1 MILFDSKKVREEK
14 KIYKLLLN
22 IKDTSKQ
29 LKIYLPKTEEEFLKH
44 EYKQEYIYT
53 YKYSCNLMKNTQK
66 VQLLNLKNVGECFD
80 LIIKF
85 VLDYRMFN
93 LNHITIEKYIEQQL
107 NYLIILAESDQRDQQ
122 SKENNNYLSEKLNQ
136 YYSKNNSSLQSQY
149 VKEAAEDII
158 NEKEAAKDT
167 INEIKL
173 REFNEKFPEY
183 KEITAI
189 ILLKKAGIELSNDDN
204 KIINDILE
212 YGKSKDSDFSLEDL
226 LIPFIEEKK
235 AMGLQIDKNENEIL
249 IQALLDNYINNT
261 ENLIYKYAIKNLLCI
276 TLNFKFSTNID
287 FEDYAKK
294 FEHFMQNYYPTIEE
308 YIKKTKGR

>member
-1 MILFDSKKVREEK
+1 MALFDSKKVREEK

-107 NYLIILAESDQRDQQ
+107 NYLIILAESNQRDQQ
-122 SKENNNYLSEKLNQ
+122 SKENNNYISERINQLNNK
-136 YYSKNNSSLQSQY
+136 YNSSYQSQ
-149 VKEAAEDII
+149 VIKEAAE
-158 NEKEAAKDT
+158 DT

-204 KIINDILE
+204 KIINHILE
-212 YGKSKDSDFSLEDL
+212 CGKSKDPNFSLEDL
-226 LIPFIEEKK
+226 LIPFIEEKQ
-235 AMGLQIDKNENEIL
+235 AMGLQIDKSENEIL
-249 IQALLDNYINNT
+249 RRALLTNSMNFS
-261 ENLIYKYAIKNLLCI
+261 ENQIIEHAIKSLIYI
-276 TLNFKFSTNID
+276 TLNFQFSSNID

-294 FEHFMQNYYPTIEE
+294 FEHFMQNYYSTIVE
-308 YIKKTKGR
+308 YNEKTKGR

>member
-1 MILFDSKKVREEK
+1 
-14 KIYKLLLN
+14 
-22 IKDTSKQ
+22 
-29 LKIYLPKTEEEFLKH
+29 
-44 EYKQEYIYT
+44 
-53 YKYSCNLMKNTQK
+53 MKNTQK

-85 VLDYRMFN
+85 VLKYRMFN
-93 LNHITIEKYIEQQL
+93 FNYLTIEKYIEQEL
-107 NYLIILAESDQRDQQ
+107 NYLIILAESNQHDQQ
-122 SKENNNYLSEKLNQ
+122 SEENNVYLSERLNQ
-136 YYSKNNSSLQSQY
+136 YINQHSSNHNSSLQSQY
-149 VKEAAEDII
+149 VKEAAE
-158 NEKEAAKDT
+158 DT

-204 KIINDILE
+204 KIINHILE
-212 YGKSKDSDFSLEDL
+212 CGKSKDPNFSLEDL
-226 LIPFIEEKK
+226 LIPFIEEKQ
-235 AMGLQIDKNENEIL
+235 AMGLQIDKSENEIL

>member
-1 MILFDSKKVREEK
+1 MALFDSKKVREEK

-107 NYLIILAESDQRDQQ
+107 NYLIILAESNQRDQQ
-122 SKENNNYLSEKLNQ
+122 SKENNNYISERINQLNNK
-136 YYSKNNSSLQSQY
+136 YNSSYQSQ
-149 VKEAAEDII
+149 VIKES
-158 NEKEAAKDT
+158 AKKT

-204 KIINDILE
+204 KIINHILE
-212 YGKSKDSDFSLEDL
+212 CGKSKDPNFSLEDL
-226 LIPFIEEKK
+226 LIPFIEEKQ
-235 AMGLQIDKNENEIL
+235 AMGLQIDKSENEIL
-249 IQALLDNYINNT
+249 RRALLTNSMNFS
-261 ENLIYKYAIKNLLCI
+261 ENQIIEHAIKSLIYI
-276 TLNFKFSTNID
+276 TLNFQFSTNID
-287 FEDYAKK
+287 F
-294 FEHFMQNYYPTIEE
+294 
-308 YIKKTKGR
+308 

>member
-1 MILFDSKKVREEK
+1 MALFDSKKVREEK

-29 LKIYLPKTEEEFLKH
+29 LKIYLPKTEEEFLKYG
-44 EYKQEYIYT
+44 YKQEYIYA

-85 VLDYRMFN
+85 VLKYRMFN
-93 LNHITIEKYIEQQL
+93 FNYLTIEKYIEQEL
-107 NYLIILAESDQRDQQ
+107 NYLIILAESNQRDQQ
-122 SKENNNYLSEKLNQ
+122 SKENNNYISERINQLNNK
-136 YYSKNNSSLQSQY
+136 YNSSYQSQ
-149 VKEAAEDII
+149 VIKEAAE
-158 NEKEAAKDT
+158 DT

-204 KIINDILE
+204 KIINHILE
-212 YGKSKDSDFSLEDL
+212 CGKSKDPNFSLEDL
-226 LIPFIEEKK
+226 LIPFIEEKQ
-235 AMGLQIDKNENEIL
+235 AMGLQIDKSENEIL
-249 IQALLDNYINNT
+249 RRALLTNSMNFS
-261 ENLIYKYAIKNLLCI
+261 ENQIIEHAIKSLIYI
-276 TLNFKFSTNID
+276 TLNFQFSTNID

-294 FEHFMQNYYPTIEE
+294 FEHFMQNYYPTIVE
-308 YIKKTKGR
+308 YNEKTKGR

>member
-1 MILFDSKKVREEK
+1 MVLFDSKKVREEK

-22 IKDTSKQ
+22 IKDASKQ
-29 LKIYLPKTEEEFLKH
+29 LKFDLPKTEEEFLKYG
-44 EYKQEYIYT
+44 YKQEYIYA

-80 LIIKF
+80 LIVKF
-85 VLDYRMFN
+85 VLDYRGSG
-93 LNHITIEKYIEQQL
+93 LNHLTIEKYIEQQL
-107 NYLIILAESDQRDQQ
+107 NVLIILAESNQRDQQ
-122 SKENNNYLSEKLNQ
+122 SKENNNYISERINQLNNK
-136 YYSKNNSSLQSQY
+136 YNSSLQSQY

>member
-1 MILFDSKKVREEK
+1 MVLFDSKKVREEK

-136 YYSKNNSSLQSQY
+136 YYSKNNSNLQSQY

-204 KIINDILE
+204 KIINHILE
-212 YGKSKDSDFSLEDL
+212 CGKSKDPNFSLEDL

>member
-1 MILFDSKKVREEK
+1 MTLFDSKKVREEK

-107 NYLIILAESDQRDQQ
+107 NYLIILAESNQ
-122 SKENNNYLSEKLNQ
+122 SQENTKEMDYYLSEKLNQ

-276 TLNFKFSTNID
+276 TLNFQFSSNID

>member
-1 MILFDSKKVREEK
+1 MALFDSKKVREEK

-85 VLDYRMFN
+85 VLKYRMFN
-93 LNHITIEKYIEQQL
+93 FNDLTIEKYIEQEL
-107 NYLIILAESDQRDQQ
+107 NYLIILAESNQRDQQ
-122 SKENNNYLSEKLNQ
+122 SKENNNYISERINQLNNK
-136 YYSKNNSSLQSQY
+136 YNSSYQSQ
-149 VKEAAEDII
+149 VIKEAAE
-158 NEKEAAKDT
+158 DT

-173 REFNEKFPEY
+173 RKFNEKFPEY

-204 KIINDILE
+204 KIINHILE
-212 YGKSKDSDFSLEDL
+212 CGKSKDPNFSLEDL
-226 LIPFIEEKK
+226 LIPFIEEKQ
-235 AMGLQIDKNENEIL
+235 AMGLQIDKSENEIL
-249 IQALLDNYINNT
+249 RRALLTNSMNFS
-261 ENLIYKYAIKNLLCI
+261 ENQIIEHAIKSLIYI
-276 TLNFKFSTNID
+276 TLNFQFSSNID

-294 FEHFMQNYYPTIEE
+294 FEHFMQNYYSTIVE
-308 YIKKTKGR
+308 YNEKTKGR

>member
-1 MILFDSKKVREEK
+1 MALFDSKKVREEK

-107 NYLIILAESDQRDQQ
+107 NYLIILAESNQRDQQ
-122 SKENNNYLSEKLNQ
+122 SKENNNYISERINQLNNK
-136 YYSKNNSSLQSQY
+136 YNSSYQSQ
-149 VKEAAEDII
+149 VIKES
-158 NEKEAAKDT
+158 AKKT

-204 KIINDILE
+204 KIINHILE
-212 YGKSKDSDFSLEDL
+212 CGKSKDPNFSLEDL
-226 LIPFIEEKK
+226 LIPFIEEKQ
-235 AMGLQIDKNENEIL
+235 AMGLQIDKSENEIL
-249 IQALLDNYINNT
+249 RRALLTNSMNFS
-261 ENLIYKYAIKNLLCI
+261 ENQIIEHAIKSLIYI
-276 TLNFKFSTNID
+276 TLNFQFSTNID

-294 FEHFMQNYYPTIEE
+294 FEHFMQNYYSTIVE
-308 YIKKTKGR
+308 YNEKTKGR

>member
-1 MILFDSKKVREEK
+1 MALFDSKKVREEK

-29 LKIYLPKTEEEFLKH
+29 LKIYLPKTEEEFLKYG
-44 EYKQEYIYT
+44 YKQEYIYA

-107 NYLIILAESDQRDQQ
+107 NVLIILE
-122 SKENNNYLSEKLNQ
+122 ENNQSQENTKEMDYYLSKRLNQ
-136 YYSKNNSSLQSQY
+136 LNNKYNSSLQSQY
-149 VKEAAEDII
+149 VKEAAE
-158 NEKEAAKDT
+158 DT

-204 KIINDILE
+204 KIINHILE
-212 YGKSKDSDFSLEDL
+212 CGKSKDPNFSLEDL
-226 LIPFIEEKK
+226 LIPFIEEKQ
-235 AMGLQIDKNENEIL
+235 AMGLQIDKSENEIL
-249 IQALLDNYINNT
+249 RRALLTNSMNFS
-261 ENLIYKYAIKNLLCI
+261 ENQIIEHAIKSLIYI
-276 TLNFKFSTNID
+276 TLNFQFSTNID

-294 FEHFMQNYYPTIEE
+294 FEHFMQNYYPTIVE
-308 YIKKTKGR
+308 YNEKTKGR

>member
-1 MILFDSKKVREEK
+1 MALFDSKKVREEK

-107 NYLIILAESDQRDQQ
+107 NVLIILE
-122 SKENNNYLSEKLNQ
+122 ENNQSQENTKEMDYYLSKRLNQ
-136 YYSKNNSSLQSQY
+136 LNNKYNSSLQSQY
-149 VKEAAEDII
+149 VKEAAE
-158 NEKEAAKDT
+158 DT

-204 KIINDILE
+204 KIINHILE
-212 YGKSKDSDFSLEDL
+212 CGKSKDPNFSLEDL
-226 LIPFIEEKK
+226 LIPFIEEKQ
-235 AMGLQIDKNENEIL
+235 AMGLQIDKSENEIL
-249 IQALLDNYINNT
+249 RRALLTNSMNFS
-261 ENLIYKYAIKNLLCI
+261 ENQIIEHAIKSLIYI
-276 TLNFKFSTNID
+276 TLNFQFSTNID

-294 FEHFMQNYYPTIEE
+294 FEHFMQNYYPTIVE
-308 YIKKTKGR
+308 YNEKTKGR

>member
-1 MILFDSKKVREEK
+1 MALFDSKKVREEK

-85 VLDYRMFN
+85 VLKYRMFN
-93 LNHITIEKYIEQQL
+93 FNYLTIEKYIEQEL
-107 NYLIILAESDQRDQQ
+107 NYLIILAESNQRDQQ
-122 SKENNNYLSEKLNQ
+122 SKENNNYISERINQLNNK
-136 YYSKNNSSLQSQY
+136 YNSSYQSQ
-149 VKEAAEDII
+149 VIKEAAE
-158 NEKEAAKDT
+158 DT

-204 KIINDILE
+204 KIINHILE
-212 YGKSKDSDFSLEDL
+212 CGKSKDPNFSLEDL
-226 LIPFIEEKK
+226 LIPFIEEKQ
-235 AMGLQIDKNENEIL
+235 AMGLQIDKSENEIL
-249 IQALLDNYINNT
+249 RRALLTNSMNFS
-261 ENLIYKYAIKNLLCI
+261 ENQIIEHAIKSLIYI
-276 TLNFKFSTNID
+276 TLNFQFSTNID

-294 FEHFMQNYYPTIEE
+294 FEHFMQNYYPTIVE
-308 YIKKTKGR
+308 YNEKTKGR

>member
-1 MILFDSKKVREEK
+1 MVLFDSKKVREEK

-122 SKENNNYLSEKLNQ
+122 SKENNNYISERINQLNNK
-136 YYSKNNSSLQSQY
+136 YNSSYQSQAI
-149 VKEAAEDII
+149 KES
-158 NEKEAAKDT
+158 AKKT
-167 INEIKL
+167 INDIKL
-173 REFNEKFPEY
+173 MEFNEKFPEY
-183 KEITAI
+183 KEISTI
-189 ILLKKAGIELSNDDN
+189 ILFKKIELELKEEEN
-204 KIINDILE
+204 KIINYILE
-212 YGKSKDSDFSLEDL
+212 IGKKKDSNFSLEDI
-226 LIPFIEEKK
+226 LIPFIEEKQ
-235 AMGLQIDKNENEIL
+235 AMGVQITKNENEIL
-249 IQALLDNYINNT
+249 RRELHTNSKIFS
-261 ENLIYKYAIKNLLCI
+261 ENQIIEHATKNLMYI
-276 TLNFKFSTNID
+276 GLNCYFSNNIFSTNINLD
-287 FEDYAKK
+287 NYTNK
-294 FEHFMQNYYPTIEE
+294 FEHFMQNYYPTLIEE
-308 YIKKTKGR
+308 HNKKTKGR

>member
-1 MILFDSKKVREEK
+1 MVLFDSKKVREEK

-29 LKIYLPKTEEEFLKH
+29 LKIYLPKTEEEFLRH

-85 VLDYRMFN
+85 VLKYRMFN
-93 LNHITIEKYIEQQL
+93 FNYLTIEKYIEQEL
-107 NYLIILAESDQRDQQ
+107 NYLIILAESNQHDQQ
-122 SKENNNYLSEKLNQ
+122 SEENNVYLSERLNQ
-136 YYSKNNSSLQSQY
+136 YINQHSSNHNSSLQSQY
-149 VKEAAEDII
+149 VKEAAE
-158 NEKEAAKDT
+158 DT

-204 KIINDILE
+204 KIINHILE
-212 YGKSKDSDFSLEDL
+212 CGKSKDPNFSLEDL
-226 LIPFIEEKK
+226 LIPFIEEKQ
-235 AMGLQIDKNENEIL
+235 AMGLQIDKSENEIL

-294 FEHFMQNYYPTIEE
+294 FEHFMQNYYPTIVE
-308 YIKKTKGR
+308 YNEKTKGR